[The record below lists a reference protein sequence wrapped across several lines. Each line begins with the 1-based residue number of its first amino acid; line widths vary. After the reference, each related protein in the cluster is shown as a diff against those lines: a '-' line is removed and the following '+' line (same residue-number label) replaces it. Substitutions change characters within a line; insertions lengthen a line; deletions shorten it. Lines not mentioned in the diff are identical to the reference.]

1 MDAVRLGFVGYG
13 IMGERLLRAT
23 LAQDPGVIAV
33 AGVWDPSAAAMER
46 LARDLPEVAH
56 VGSVDDLV
64 AASDCVYIASPPAS
78 HLGHA
83 RRALAAGE
91 PCSARSRSRPISTT
105 PARS

>member
-1 MDAVRLGFVGYG
+1 MDAVRLGFVSYG

-33 AGVWDPSAAAMER
+33 AGVWDPSSVAMER
-46 LARDLPEVAH
+46 VARDLPEVAQA
-56 VGSVDDLV
+56 GSVDDLV
-64 AASDCVYIASPPAS
+64 AASDCVYVASPPAS
-78 HLGHA
+78 HSGTPVAPLPPG
-83 RRALAAGE
+83 G